1 MNFDFR
7 FFEDSLHRLRKLRFR
22 GYDASPMLEAPRQMF
37 PDLDLT
43 MAPHLLSETGG
54 SPVMSETEGS
64 PPARVIL
71 TRSYA
76 RPRQAGRSVQQL
88 EEALQNVLPRDY
100 NQFLEAYDE
109 ALVTTRTYPIH
120 LWSVDQII
128 REIAFWRDVDAFPLR
143 FFRLGQY
150 WDIYGLYLG
159 LWQTVPNGADWRV
172 VIASHSSRDDDLDLS
187 VESECILA
195 PSFHAW
201 LKTLIETDGLP
212 DPYKGIGPE
221 GGFLDPV

>member
-22 GYDASPMLEAPRQMF
+22 GYDASPMLEAPRQLF
-37 PDLDLT
+37 PDLDLG
-43 MAPHLLSETGG
+43 MAPRLLSEIGG
-54 SPVMSETEGS
+54 STVISETEGS
-64 PPARVIL
+64 PSERVIL

-76 RPRQAGRSVQQL
+76 RQPGRSVGQL
-88 EEALQNVLPRDY
+88 EKALQNGLPRDY
-100 NQFLEAYDE
+100 RQFLEAYDE
-109 ALVTTRTYPIH
+109 ALITTRTYPIH

-128 REIAFWRDVDAFPLR
+128 REIAIWRDNDAFPLR

-150 WDIYGLYLG
+150 WDIYGLYFG
-159 LWQTVPNGADWRV
+159 LWQTMPSGSDWSV
-172 VIASHSSRDDDLDLS
+172 VIATHSNRDDDLDLS
-187 VESECILA
+187 VESESILA

-212 DPYKGIGPE
+212 DPYKEIGPE